1 MLANKQHRHPAF
13 IRFDQHLYRFHKQ
26 HPTLFY
32 LTALGIVLIGF
43 GLAQLIE
50 FSIPHGAPMARLND
64 RSQTPAMQELY
75 RLLLK
80 SEKFLNWKPEPGHAW
95 SKDPKEGPNPKFAA
109 PENPKFDA
117 PANPKFGAAEAH
129 YTPDQ
134 LAELWGV
141 SAETVRLTF
150 RNEPGVL
157 GCSSRQGKRQY
168 VLMRI
173 PLSVAERVHKRLS
186 ALPVMT

>member
-13 IRFDQHLYRFHKQ
+13 VRFDQRLAAFPQATRHPILSNGTRYRSHRIRISRVGRI
-26 HPTLFY
+26 FY
-32 LTALGIVLIGF
+32 STWCSDGSFKRPFPNSGDAGTVSAVVEVREVPELEARTA
-43 GLAQLIE
+43 
-50 FSIPHGAPMARLND
+50 
-64 RSQTPAMQELY
+64 TP
-75 RLLLK
+75 
-80 SEKFLNWKPEPGHAW
+80 W

-117 PANPKFGAAEAH
+117 PANPQFGAAEAH

-150 RNEPGVL
+150 RNEPG
-157 GCSSRQGKRQY
+157 SS
-168 VLMRI
+168 
-173 PLSVAERVHKRLS
+173 SVATADKRE
-186 ALPVMT
+186 APVCSDAYPFIGG